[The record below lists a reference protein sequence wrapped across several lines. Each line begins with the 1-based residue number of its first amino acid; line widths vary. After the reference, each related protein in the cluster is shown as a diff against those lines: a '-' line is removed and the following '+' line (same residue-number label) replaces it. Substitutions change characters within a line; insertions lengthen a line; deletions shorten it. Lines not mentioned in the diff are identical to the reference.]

1 MSANKNIREKIL
13 NQPSYWI
20 EGINGYLYDAIVN
33 YMEQHNMKQIDL
45 AKHLE
50 ISPGRVSQILNDG
63 EINFS
68 LRKIIQIA
76 LKVEKFPVFEFEDK
90 VAYLERGKSRTG
102 VEKTGRNTIAWNDEQ
117 RILRSRTKEQRIFD
131 F

>member
-1 MSANKNIREKIL
+1 MTANKNIGKKIL
-13 NQPSYWI
+13 NRPSYWI

-33 YMEQHNMKQIDL
+33 YMEQHKMKQIDL
-45 AKHLE
+45 AKRLE

-90 VAYLERGKSRTG
+90 VTYLERGGNRTG
-102 VEKTGRNTIAWNDEQ
+102 VEKTRRNTS
-117 RILRSRTKEQRIFD
+117 ILTATNSAQYSISKFQ
-131 F
+131 